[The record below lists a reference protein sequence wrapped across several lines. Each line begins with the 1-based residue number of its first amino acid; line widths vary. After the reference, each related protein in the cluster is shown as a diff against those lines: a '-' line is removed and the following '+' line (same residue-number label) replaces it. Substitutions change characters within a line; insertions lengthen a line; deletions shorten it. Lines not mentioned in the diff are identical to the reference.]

1 MADAGSFLKD
11 SSYLG
16 LRLLNYLE
24 KEAVLDLIRIL
35 FAY

>member
-1 MADAGSFLKD
+1 MVWQQM
-11 SSYLG
+11 LG
-16 LRLLNYLE
+16 PFSKTLHIWGWGYLE